1 MGSANRPISITS
13 DEINALIYA
22 YLQDS
27 GLSHTA
33 FCLRTESKLDESP
46 CFSTHIQR
54 GELIELL
61 SKALLYI
68 EVEHHWKRTPET
80 RSCKNTFRL
89 LERHVCAPS
98 SRKQKQA
105 AEEAKKLEKPAPM
118 DVDIPQQPRVPLP
131 SKEFVKQH
139 DPNNNKRKAET
150 PSEGPEDEAKRQ
162 KKDNVASL
170 TVSPPVTESAEDKK
184 MSSASAITNIMTSF
198 AEKIRSETQMGPV
211 DDVTDKRVAMLL
223 TGHVAEVFVC
233 AFNPQDPNIVASGS
247 KDGHINI
254 WRLNDPPADG
264 FAAPPSPPIR
274 FDAKST
280 IPDKDLT
287 SMSWSPDG
295 KLLAVG
301 SYDRIFRILTVEGK
315 LYFQDALHTG
325 AIFVVRYSPNGKY
338 ILTASLDGTAA
349 LWNPANKSLVRQYE
363 VHKGTDC
370 CLDVCWI
377 TDELCASC
385 GADGRAN
392 ILSVNQ
398 REPLKTLS
406 YVPGNE
412 TIAIKANR
420 DGTKLATC
428 SEDRTARV
436 WDISL
441 IRASSPAGEDFPG
454 LGITDLR
461 SVVLEGHE
469 KGVSTI
475 TWQPALVEGV
485 PELLATSSF
494 DGTARLWVART
505 GRSWAVFRD
514 NKRAVYAI
522 SFRPDGRFLA
532 TGSGDGFMHIYNVK
546 SKKRVWSWYAGPVKQ
561 GIFEIE
567 WQVLGKKYN
576 RMALALENKAVAVI
590 DISKVPAL
598 QSR

>member
-46 CFSTHIQR
+46 CFSTHIPR

-98 SRKQKQA
+98 SRKQKLA

-118 DVDIPQQPRVPLP
+118 DVDIPQPPRAPLP
-131 SKEFVKQH
+131 TKEVLKQP
-139 DPNNNKRKAET
+139 DTTNNKRKAET
-150 PSEGPEDEAKRQ
+150 PSEGSVDEAKRQ

-170 TVSPPVTESAEDKK
+170 TASPPVAESAEDKNV
-184 MSSASAITNIMTSF
+184 SSASAITNIMANF

-211 DDVTDKRVAMLL
+211 DDVTDKRVAVLL
-223 TGHVAEVFVC
+223 SGHTAEVFVC
-233 AFNPQDPNIVASGS
+233 AFNPQDRNIVASGS

-264 FAAPPSPPIR
+264 FSTPPPPPIR
-274 FDAKST
+274 FNAESI

-301 SYDRIFRILTVEGK
+301 SYDRVFRILTVEGK
-315 LYFQDALHTG
+315 LYFQHSLHKG

-338 ILTASLDGTAA
+338 ILTASLDGTAG
-349 LWNPANKSLVRQYE
+349 LWNPANKSLVRQYQA
-363 VHKGTDC
+363 HTDC

-377 TDELCASC
+377 TDELFASC
-385 GADGRAN
+385 GADARAN

-406 YVPGNE
+406 YVPGTE
-412 TIAIKANR
+412 IIAVRANR

-428 SEDRTARV
+428 SDDRTARV
-436 WDISL
+436 WDISR

-454 LGITDLR
+454 LGSTDMR

-475 TWQPALVEGV
+475 TWQPALVDGC
-485 PELLATSSF
+485 PELVATSSF

-505 GRSWAVFRD
+505 GRSYAVFRD

-522 SFRPDGRFLA
+522 SFRPDGKFLA
-532 TGSGDGFMHIYNVK
+532 TGSGDGFVHIYNVK
-546 SKKRVWSWYAGPVKQ
+546 SKKRVWSWYSGPVKQ

-567 WQVLGKKYN
+567 WQVLGTKIN

-590 DISKVPAL
+590 DISKVPAM
-598 QSR
+598 QAV

>member
-223 TGHVAEVFVC
+223 TEHVAEVFVC

-363 VHKGTDC
+363 VHKDC

-406 YVPGNE
+406 GHSTEINQ
-412 TIAIKANR
+412 IKANR

-598 QSR
+598 QSV